1 MESECEDRRIVK
13 LRCYNL
19 LNRCWTD
26 ELWFMGIPK
35 LSRSSCFVCR
45 SQRNI
50 ANGEMFYWSNQLW
63 NFKEENETPFAYYK
77 SNVWIIEWSIQNMD
91 FPLGMFFFALFRSD
105 QHFSAY
111 IHQSIVVTI
120 IIAANLR
127 FTTYNTRLVVTWTY
141 ALVTGSQTIKFT
153 YLHLQQPRSV
163 VSHWWWLRCGCC
175 SSFCLWE
182 PPSTVQTIT
191 LLTTIFIGLYEV
203 ENVSSLVFA
212 GRQIGKQIINRQ
224 T

>member
-26 ELWFMGIPK
+26 KLWFMGIPK

-63 NFKEENETPFAYYK
+63 NFKEENETPLAYYK

-127 FTTYNTRLVVTWTY
+127 FTTYNTYKTCSYLNLCARHRFANYKIYIPTSPTTQVGRVALMMTQVWLLLLLLSVRTTINCSNNNSANNHFHRLIWGGEC
-141 ALVTGSQTIKFT
+141 L
-153 YLHLQQPRSV
+153 QPRV
-163 VSHWWWLRCGCC
+163 CR
-175 SSFCLWE
+175 
-182 PPSTVQTIT
+182 
-191 LLTTIFIGLYEV
+191 
-203 ENVSSLVFA
+203 
-212 GRQIGKQIINRQ
+212 
-224 T
+224 